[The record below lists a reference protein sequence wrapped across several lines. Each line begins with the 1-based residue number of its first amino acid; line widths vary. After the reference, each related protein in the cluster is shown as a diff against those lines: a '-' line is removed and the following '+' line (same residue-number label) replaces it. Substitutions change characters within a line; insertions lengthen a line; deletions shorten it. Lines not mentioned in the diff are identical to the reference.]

1 MNIDLSHKFWINL
14 GVMLFLLVPA
24 CLIYP
29 VNLQTL
35 LNKWFLF
42 DESYGHGLI
51 IIGLI
56 VFEIIKRAELPNL
69 QVPNIK
75 NASGCLLGV
84 LGCYGISY
92 VAALHEIE
100 LAGQFA
106 FYGTWVFLLAGAF
119 SFSIWRILFFPLSFF
134 IFAIPI
140 WDLLNPILVNLTSVA
155 VSSAVEPLRLVVY
168 IEENIIEM
176 PFGTLVIADSCS
188 GLRYLIVG
196 LAIAVYALKDSH
208 LPFLT
213 KVKMVILAFILSIIA
228 NWVRVFALVLIAY
241 YSDMESSLVV
251 DHDGFGIVLFFVLF
265 LPFFPLLTKLE
276 KSTTPQQP

>member
-1 MNIDLSHKFWINL
+1 MNISLSYRAWVNL
-14 GVMLFLLVPA
+14 GVMLSLLVLA

-29 VNLQTL
+29 AQIQTL
-35 LNKWFLF
+35 SNKWLLF
-42 DESYGHGLI
+42 DESYGHGFF

-56 VFEIIKRAELPNL
+56 AFELIKRAKLLNL
-69 QVPNIK
+69 QVLNIK

-84 LGCYGISY
+84 SGCYGISY

-100 LAGQFA
+100 LAAQFA

-119 SFSIWRILFFPLSFF
+119 SFRVWIILFFPLTFF

-140 WDLLNPILVNLTSVA
+140 WDLLNPFLVNLTSAA

-196 LAIAVYALKDSH
+196 LAIAVYALKDSQ

-213 KVKMVILAFILSIIA
+213 KVKMFALAAVLSVVA
-228 NWVRVFALVLIAY
+228 NWLRVFALVLIAY
-241 YSDMESSLVV
+241 YSDMKSSLVA
-251 DHDGFGIVLFFVLF
+251 DHDGFGIIVFFIIF

-276 KSTTPQQP
+276 KRTIPHKS